1 MRYIDDLISDRRAR
15 ALLLITLIGLLAAI
29 RLMTLGTYPLMD
41 TTEARYGEIARIMLD
56 TGNWVTPQEWPG
68 RPFWAKPP
76 LYAWLSAASM
86 AMLGVNEF
94 AVRLPSLLLSIG
106 TALLAFLWARGIARV
121 SERAWPGDTGL
132 LAVAVLASSILFY
145 VSAGAVM
152 TDPALALC
160 ITWML
165 LAFHRCV
172 IDGERAFVWRYG
184 FFIAAG
190 IGMLAKGPVIAVYAG
205 LPIIAFAIW
214 RRDVASIWSR
224 LPWVWGSLLFLAVCV
239 PWYVAAEM
247 RTPGF
252 VEYFLLGEHVMRFIK
267 PGWKGDLY
275 GNAHR
280 EPLGYIWLF
289 AASSIGLWT
298 LVLIATFFTR
308 KRSAKPLQPMTA
320 STQWLLCCVLAPLL
334 FFTAA
339 RNIIWTYVL
348 PMLAPVA
355 VLLADIID
363 ARLKDSAPWRR
374 VAVLAALASSM
385 LLTFLWIDF
394 APRHASERS
403 SQRLVANW
411 RLAAQQNPG
420 RLLYWGKRPQH
431 SLRFYSRNAAQVID
445 PKQSLASPSGRDY
458 VVLDS
463 EDIAAFKRWLDGQ
476 TSCGKTEILAS
487 TKDMSLL
494 EVEPGRAD
502 CAKK

>member
-1 MRYIDDLISDRRAR
+1 MRYIDDLISDRSAR
-15 ALLLITLIGLLAAI
+15 AMLLITLIGLLAVI
-29 RLMTLGTYPLMD
+29 RLLTLGTYPLMD

-56 TGNWVTPQEWPG
+56 TGNWITPQEWPG

-86 AMLGVNEF
+86 AVLGVNEF
-94 AVRLPSLLLSIG
+94 AIRLPSFLLSIG
-106 TALLAFLWARGIARV
+106 TALLAFLWARGIARA
-121 SERAWPGDTGL
+121 SQRPWPSDTGL
-132 LAVAVLASSILFY
+132 LAAAILASSILFY

-165 LAFHRCV
+165 LAFHRSV
-172 IDGERAFVWRYG
+172 IDGEHAFVWRYG

-205 LPIIAFAIW
+205 LPIIAFALW

-224 LPWVWGSLLFLAVCV
+224 LPWVWGSLLFLAVCA
-239 PWYVAAEM
+239 PWYIAAEM

-308 KRSAKPLQPMTA
+308 KRGASPAQPMTS
-320 STQWLLCCVLAPLL
+320 STQWLLCCVFVPLL
-334 FFTAA
+334 FFTIA

-363 ARLKDSAPWRR
+363 ARLKDSARWRR
-374 VAVLAALASSM
+374 VAVLVTLASSM
-385 LLTFLWIDF
+385 LLTFLWVTWV
-394 APRHASERS
+394 PGHAGERS
-403 SQRLVANW
+403 TQRLFAAW
-411 RLAAQQNPG
+411 QQEAAQEPG
-420 RLLYWGKRPQH
+420 RLLYWGKRPEH
-431 SLRFYSRNAAQVID
+431 SLRFYSRNTAMVID
-445 PKQSLASPSGRDY
+445 PGKPLASPTGHEY
-458 VVLDS
+458 VVLSTRDMD
-463 EDIAAFKRWLDGQ
+463 EFRQWLNKQ
-476 TSCGKTEILAS
+476 TACGKTEILAS

-494 EVEPGRAD
+494 EVEPGGPD
-502 CAKK
+502 CVVK